1 MVFNSNEVIVQHF
14 KQATLRSYYVGFDF
28 GAFRLDALTEI
39 LMDAIVDFA
48 FGYHTGILRQYDRR
62 KLKEAAKA
70 LYNIKEFKDAK
81 ETYIDNNE
89 VIDDSIE
96 LPDKIL
102 KRGEFGELILH
113 VLLRD
118 FLNTIPLL
126 SKIYFKDTD
135 GATVHGFDSVQIG
148 PDLST
153 PDTYSLFL
161 GESKIYYRK
170 DGKAGEDGVKDLVLD
185 IQEHFNRNFLE
196 RECSLIAKRK
206 QSFIPLD
213 EYPDK
218 NTQEEY
224 ETFLFE
230 KNHWFEKM
238 KNVCEGKV
246 KLKDFLSSVTIPLV
260 CTYQSKL
267 FENFNDETN
276 PDFISEYER
285 EIKNLEVVFK
295 KALNSIEEQTGEPKR
310 TNLNIV
316 LILFPI
322 PNKKDLIKVLHQ
334 KLYNQ
339 QNA

>member
-126 SKIYFKDTD
+126 SKI
-135 GATVHGFDSVQIG
+135 
-148 PDLST
+148 
-153 PDTYSLFL
+153 
-161 GESKIYYRK
+161 
-170 DGKAGEDGVKDLVLD
+170 
-185 IQEHFNRNFLE
+185 
-196 RECSLIAKRK
+196 
-206 QSFIPLD
+206 
-213 EYPDK
+213 
-218 NTQEEY
+218 NT
-224 ETFLFE
+224 
-230 KNHWFEKM
+230 
-238 KNVCEGKV
+238 
-246 KLKDFLSSVTIPLV
+246 
-260 CTYQSKL
+260 
-267 FENFNDETN
+267 
-276 PDFISEYER
+276 
-285 EIKNLEVVFK
+285 
-295 KALNSIEEQTGEPKR
+295 
-310 TNLNIV
+310 
-316 LILFPI
+316 
-322 PNKKDLIKVLHQ
+322 
-334 KLYNQ
+334 
-339 QNA
+339 

>member
-28 GAFRLDALTEI
+28 GAFRLHALTEI

-126 SKIYFKDTD
+126 SKI
-135 GATVHGFDSVQIG
+135 
-148 PDLST
+148 
-153 PDTYSLFL
+153 
-161 GESKIYYRK
+161 
-170 DGKAGEDGVKDLVLD
+170 
-185 IQEHFNRNFLE
+185 
-196 RECSLIAKRK
+196 
-206 QSFIPLD
+206 
-213 EYPDK
+213 
-218 NTQEEY
+218 NT
-224 ETFLFE
+224 
-230 KNHWFEKM
+230 
-238 KNVCEGKV
+238 
-246 KLKDFLSSVTIPLV
+246 
-260 CTYQSKL
+260 
-267 FENFNDETN
+267 
-276 PDFISEYER
+276 
-285 EIKNLEVVFK
+285 
-295 KALNSIEEQTGEPKR
+295 
-310 TNLNIV
+310 
-316 LILFPI
+316 
-322 PNKKDLIKVLHQ
+322 
-334 KLYNQ
+334 
-339 QNA
+339 